1 MEEVLIKHNFPR
13 NLLFSLLNTKAF
25 NQKVFL
31 VFFLVSW
38 MIIMK
43 IKAEKWKK
51 KYREN
56 PPMKQHIILLKIKMY
71 YQMSTQLHSCENCSN
86 LNSHYSYYHNF
97 LLFMPFWWEI
107 SNLTILMITHAS
119 LAKASLMDQ
128 TSAIFL
134 CYFTLSEVT
143 CWSIDFSSVNS
154 IGGKSKVKR

>member
-51 KYREN
+51 KYSEN
-56 PPMKQHIILLKIKMY
+56 PPMKQHIILLKIKMF
-71 YQMSTQLHSCENCSN
+71 YQMSYIVAKIVQ
-86 LNSHYSYYHNF
+86 
-97 LLFMPFWWEI
+97 
-107 SNLTILMITHAS
+107 ILMPIIHVIIIS
-119 LAKASLMDQ
+119 F
-128 TSAIFL
+128 FL
-134 CYFTLSEVT
+134 CHFDEKLVIWLFSWLRMLHLRRPASWTKHRQSLHVT
-143 CWSIDFSSVNS
+143 SRFQ
-154 IGGKSKVKR
+154 